1 MSVTLGLMLRFD
13 SSPSAVALPP
23 LQQDVRP
30 VRPII
35 EAEKVVEITSTA
47 RGGAAQHN
55 GLSSSARGF
64 SELQQQQQQQQQLTY
79 SRKGSA
85 GISLPLLSGQLLN
98 IYA

>member
-1 MSVTLGLMLRFD
+1 MSVTLGLMLRVD

-23 LQQDVRP
+23 LQQDARP

-35 EAEKVVEITSTA
+35 EAEKVVEITSSA
-47 RGGAAQHN
+47 RGGAARHN
-55 GLSSSARGF
+55 GLSSSARDF
-64 SELQQQQQQQQQLTY
+64 SELQQQQQQLTY

-85 GISLPLLSGQLLN
+85 GTSLPLLSGQLLN